1 VKKLIPLL
9 ILLSF
14 IHPVIAQDTKTQDLE
29 SQESQESIAQDL
41 VETFQLALENDP
53 ILKQFYY
60 NQFSVAENRSQSI
73 AQMLPTIS
81 VSGQSSRD
89 RLNNKKVNFQNQGTQ
104 NYWSNTFSIDFT
116 QPVFHWDHWV
126 ELSLSDNLIAQS
138 EAEYQA
144 ELQSLIV
151 QTTEAYFN
159 VLASQDNLEFTV
171 SEKKAIARQL
181 EQATQRFD
189 VGLIAITDVYEAKA
203 AFDQSRAAQIEAEN
217 LVDNRKEDLR
227 KIIGENDANLAILA
241 EEISYSPP
249 VPNDITEWTNLAD
262 TNNLDVDAGLNQA
275 EVSRK
280 NIQIQ
285 QSGHMPTLDIV
296 ANYGVSDVNSTF
308 GLRGDTQSVGLQL
321 NIPIFEGGAVNSR
334 SRQAGFDYQV
344 SKENLIDTKREVTRQ
359 LKNSFRNV
367 ISTMNR
373 AEALKAAVT
382 SAISSLEATEAGFD
396 VGTRTMVD
404 VLAEQRNLYE
414 AKRNHAKSRYDY
426 LVSGVQLKQ
435 AASSLTE
442 QDLSLINQFLVK

>member
-1 VKKLIPLL
+1 M
-9 ILLSF
+9 SF
-14 IHPVIAQDTKTQDLE
+14 ILPVKAQNTEPQTLK
-29 SQESQESIAQDL
+29 AQDL
-41 VETFQLALENDP
+41 AETYQLALENDP
-53 ILKQFYY
+53 VLKQFYY
-60 NQFSVAENRSQSI
+60 SQFSVAESKSQSI

-81 VSGQSSRD
+81 VSGQSSRSRID
-89 RLNNKKVNFQNQGTQ
+89 NKKANFQSEGTQ
-104 NYWSNTFSIDFT
+104 NYWDSSFSINFT

-126 ELSLSDNLIAQS
+126 ELSQSDNLIAQS
-138 EAEYQA
+138 EAQYQA
-144 ELQSLIV
+144 ELQSLMV

-159 VLASQDNLEFTV
+159 ILAAQDNLEFTI

-249 VPNDITEWTNLAD
+249 VPNDIAEWTNIAD
-262 TNNLDVDAGLNQA
+262 TNNLDVVAAINQA

-285 QSGHMPTLDIV
+285 QSGHMPTLDVV
-296 ANYGVSDVNSTF
+296 ANYGVADVNSSF
-308 GLRGDTQSVGLQL
+308 GQRGDTQSVGLQL
-321 NIPIFEGGAVNSR
+321 NIPLFQGGIVNSR

-344 SKENLIDTKREVTRQ
+344 SKENLIDTKREVTRL

-404 VLAEQRNLYE
+404 VLAEQRNLYQ
-414 AKRNHAKSRYDY
+414 AKRDHSKSRYDY

-442 QDLSLINQFLVK
+442 QDLSLINQFLVKLN

>member
-1 VKKLIPLL
+1 VKKLITLL
-9 ILLSF
+9 IFLSLTQS
-14 IHPVIAQDTKTQDLE
+14 VNAQEFK
-29 SQESQESIAQDL
+29 AQDL
-41 VETFQLALENDP
+41 AETFQLALENDP
-53 ILKQFYY
+53 VLKQSYY
-60 NQFSVAENRSQSI
+60 SKFSVAENKSQSI

-81 VSGQSSRD
+81 VTGNSSRD
-89 RLNNKKVNFQNQGTQ
+89 RVNSTKDTSTQSGGTAGVQ
-104 NYWSNTFSIDFT
+104 NYWNSGFSINFT

-126 ELSLSDNLIAQS
+126 ELSQSDNLIAQS

-144 ELQSLIV
+144 ELQSLMV

-159 VLASQDNLEFTV
+159 ILAAQDNLEFTV
-171 SEKKAIARQL
+171 SEKKAISRQL

-203 AFDQSRAAQIEAEN
+203 AFDQARAAQIEAEN

-241 EEISYSPP
+241 DEISYSPP
-249 VPNDITEWTNLAD
+249 IPNDITEWANIAD
-262 TNNLDVDAGLNQA
+262 TNNLNVVAAINQA

-285 QSGHMPTLDIV
+285 QSGHMPTLDVV
-296 ANYGVSDVNSTF
+296 AAYGVQDVNSSF

-321 NIPIFEGGAVNSR
+321 NIPLFQGGIVNSR

-344 SKENLIDTKREVTRQ
+344 SKENLLNTKREVTRQ
-359 LKNSFRNV
+359 LKNSFRDV

-373 AEALKAAVT
+373 AEALKAAVI
-382 SAISSLEATEAGFD
+382 SARSSLEATEAGFD

-404 VLAEQRNLYE
+404 VLAEQRNLYQ
-414 AKRNHAKSRYDY
+414 AKRDHARSRYDY
-426 LVSGVQLKQ
+426 LISGVQLKQ

-442 QDLSLINQFLVK
+442 QDLNSINHFLVKLN

>member
-1 VKKLIPLL
+1 M
-9 ILLSF
+9 SF
-14 IHPVIAQDTKTQDLE
+14 ILPVKAQNTEPQTLK
-29 SQESQESIAQDL
+29 AQDL
-41 VETFQLALENDP
+41 AETYQLALENDP
-53 ILKQFYY
+53 VLKQFYY
-60 NQFSVAENRSQSI
+60 SQFSVAESKSQSI

-81 VSGQSSRD
+81 VSGQSSRSRID
-89 RLNNKKVNFQNQGTQ
+89 SKKANFQSEGTQ
-104 NYWSNTFSIDFT
+104 NYWDSSFSINFT

-126 ELSLSDNLIAQS
+126 ELSQSDNLIAQS
-138 EAEYQA
+138 EAQYQA
-144 ELQSLIV
+144 ELQSLMV

-159 VLASQDNLEFTV
+159 ILAAQDNLEFTI

-249 VPNDITEWTNLAD
+249 VPNDIAEWTNIAD
-262 TNNLDVDAGLNQA
+262 TNNLDVVAAINQA

-285 QSGHMPTLDIV
+285 QSGHMPTLDVV
-296 ANYGVSDVNSTF
+296 ANYGVADVNSSF
-308 GLRGDTQSVGLQL
+308 GQRGDTQSVGLQL
-321 NIPIFEGGAVNSR
+321 NIPLFQGGIVNSR

-344 SKENLIDTKREVTRQ
+344 SKENLIDTKREVTRL

-404 VLAEQRNLYE
+404 VLAEQRNLYQ
-414 AKRNHAKSRYDY
+414 AKRDHSKSRYDY

-442 QDLSLINQFLVK
+442 QDLSLINQFLVKLN

>member
-1 VKKLIPLL
+1 MKKLITLL
-9 ILLSF
+9 IFLSLTQS
-14 IHPVIAQDTKTQDLE
+14 VNAQEFK
-29 SQESQESIAQDL
+29 AQDL
-41 VETFQLALENDP
+41 AETFQLALENDP
-53 ILKQFYY
+53 VLKQSYY
-60 NQFSVAENRSQSI
+60 SKFSVAENKSQSI

-81 VSGQSSRD
+81 VTGNSSRD
-89 RLNNKKVNFQNQGTQ
+89 RVNSTKDTSTQSGGTAGVQ
-104 NYWSNTFSIDFT
+104 NYWNSGFSINFT

-126 ELSLSDNLIAQS
+126 ELSQSDNLIAQS

-144 ELQSLIV
+144 ELQSLMV

-159 VLASQDNLEFTV
+159 ILAAQDNLEFTV
-171 SEKKAIARQL
+171 SEKKAISRQL

-203 AFDQSRAAQIEAEN
+203 AFDQARAAQIEAEN

-241 EEISYSPP
+241 DEISYSPP
-249 VPNDITEWTNLAD
+249 IPNDITEWANIAD
-262 TNNLDVDAGLNQA
+262 TNNLNVVAAINQA

-285 QSGHMPTLDIV
+285 QSGHMPTLDVV
-296 ANYGVSDVNSTF
+296 AAYGVQDVNSSF

-321 NIPIFEGGAVNSR
+321 NIPLFQGGIVNSR

-344 SKENLIDTKREVTRQ
+344 SKENLLNTKREVTRQ
-359 LKNSFRNV
+359 LKNSFRDV

-373 AEALKAAVT
+373 AEALKAAVI
-382 SAISSLEATEAGFD
+382 SARSSLEATEAGFD

-404 VLAEQRNLYE
+404 VLAEQRNLYQ
-414 AKRNHAKSRYDY
+414 AKRDHARSRYDY
-426 LVSGVQLKQ
+426 LISGVQLKQ

-442 QDLSLINQFLVK
+442 QDLNSINYFLVKLN

>member
-1 VKKLIPLL
+1 MKKLIPLL
-9 ILLSF
+9 LFLSF
-14 IHPVIAQDTKTQDLE
+14 THSVNAQDIK
-29 SQESQESIAQDL
+29 AQNL
-41 VETFQLALENDP
+41 VETFQLALLNDP
-53 ILKQFYY
+53 VLKQFYY
-60 NQFSVAENRSQSI
+60 SQFSVAESKSQSI

-81 VSGQSSRD
+81 VSGQSSRSRID
-89 RLNNKKVNFQNQGTQ
+89 NKKANFQSQGTQ
-104 NYWSNTFSIDFT
+104 NYWDSSFSIGFT

-144 ELQSLIV
+144 ELQSLMV

-159 VLASQDNLEFTV
+159 ILAAQDNLEFTI

-203 AFDQSRAAQIEAEN
+203 AFDQSRASQIEAEN

-249 VPNDITEWTNLAD
+249 VPNDIAEWTNIAD
-262 TNNLDVDAGLNQA
+262 TNNLDVVAALNQA

-285 QSGHMPTLDIV
+285 QSGHMPTLDVV
-296 ANYGVSDVNSTF
+296 ANYGVADVNSSF
-308 GLRGDTQSVGLQL
+308 GQRGDTQSVGLQL
-321 NIPIFEGGAVNSR
+321 NIPLFQGGSVNSR

-344 SKENLIDTKREVTRQ
+344 SKENLINTKREVTRQ

-404 VLAEQRNLYE
+404 VLAEQRNLYQ
-414 AKRNHAKSRYDY
+414 AKRDHSKSRYDY

-442 QDLSLINQFLVK
+442 QDLNLINQFLVKLDM

>member
-1 VKKLIPLL
+1 M
-9 ILLSF
+9 SF
-14 IHPVIAQDTKTQDLE
+14 ILPVKAQNTEPQTLK
-29 SQESQESIAQDL
+29 AQDL
-41 VETFQLALENDP
+41 AETYQLALENDP
-53 ILKQFYY
+53 VLKQFYY
-60 NQFSVAENRSQSI
+60 SQFSVAESKSQSI

-81 VSGQSSRD
+81 VSGQSSRSRID
-89 RLNNKKVNFQNQGTQ
+89 SKKANFQSEGTQ
-104 NYWSNTFSIDFT
+104 NYWDSSFSINFT

-126 ELSLSDNLIAQS
+126 ELSQSDNLIAQS
-138 EAEYQA
+138 EAQYQA
-144 ELQSLIV
+144 ELQSLMV

-159 VLASQDNLEFTV
+159 ILAAQDNLEFTV
-171 SEKKAIARQL
+171 SEKKAIGRQL

-249 VPNDITEWTNLAD
+249 VPNDIAEWTNIAD
-262 TNNLDVDAGLNQA
+262 TNNLDVVAAINQA

-285 QSGHMPTLDIV
+285 QSGHMPTLDVV
-296 ANYGVSDVNSTF
+296 ANYGVADVNSSF
-308 GLRGDTQSVGLQL
+308 GQRGDTQSVGLQL
-321 NIPIFEGGAVNSR
+321 NIPLFQGGIVNSR

-344 SKENLIDTKREVTRQ
+344 SKENLIDTKREVTRL

-404 VLAEQRNLYE
+404 VLAEQRNLYQ
-414 AKRNHAKSRYDY
+414 AKRDHSKSRYDY

-442 QDLSLINQFLVK
+442 QDLSLINQFLVKLN